1 MRRSSCPIPRSPRA
15 RAAANKRTAAIRD
28 RFPPG
33 LSQPALRALDGAGL
47 RQLAD
52 LASVSEAE
60 LGALHGMG
68 PKALRLLRAALQER
82 GLVFAR

>member
-1 MRRSSCPIPRSPRA
+1 
-15 RAAANKRTAAIRD
+15 
-28 RFPPG
+28 
-33 LSQPALRALDGAGL
+33 
-47 RQLAD
+47 
-52 LASVSEAE
+52 VSEAE